1 VLFINESD
9 VGWLPFF
16 VSWLVKYKKNDL
28 IDSSMQLAQTTY
40 MSEGFM
46 EDLKSSN
53 WDYITPVC
61 DMQKVQ
67 SLTTIIDF
75 LIKQLTDNKEQ
86 AAHMKNLLE
95 ENDKEK
101 LQAIYDGIFVFAGMW
116 AIGAGMNESKS
127 RFSGGWKSGS
137 QKIKFP
143 DTNNLCFDF
152 YLDPILGEWV
162 LWDEK
167 VKAFDTEYEGLF
179 ANLVVPTAETTRQA
193 FLMDLHVKAKKGV
206 LYVGKAGT
214 GKTVNINNFLSGV
227 DPETVMFTTTSFNS
241 YTDSRTLQDIIEG
254 AVGSQTRTT
263 KGPPTGKVMIYFLD
277 DLNMPQKDKYL
288 TQAPICLIRQ
298 IIDYELIYNRE
309 ALEES
314 FKLVGCIFFGCM
326 NPKSGSFAID
336 LRLSRH
342 MTLVSCLTAEK
353 DILRSIY

>member
-1 VLFINESD
+1 MKWVILDGDVDPEWIETMNTVMDDNKVLTLVSQERIPLTPAMKLVIEVSNLSQASPATVSRGGVLFINESD

-143 DTNNLCFDF
+143 DTNNLCFDSTSIRF
-152 YLDPILGEWV
+152 S
-162 LWDEK
+162 
-167 VKAFDTEYEGLF
+167 
-179 ANLVVPTAETTRQA
+179 ET
-193 FLMDLHVKAKKGV
+193 
-206 LYVGKAGT
+206 
-214 GKTVNINNFLSGV
+214 
-227 DPETVMFTTTSFNS
+227 
-241 YTDSRTLQDIIEG
+241 
-254 AVGSQTRTT
+254 
-263 KGPPTGKVMIYFLD
+263 
-277 DLNMPQKDKYL
+277 
-288 TQAPICLIRQ
+288 
-298 IIDYELIYNRE
+298 
-309 ALEES
+309 
-314 FKLVGCIFFGCM
+314 
-326 NPKSGSFAID
+326 GSFGTKRS
-336 LRLSRH
+336 RLS
-342 MTLVSCLTAEK
+342 TLNTRAYSPTWLCPL
-353 DILRSIY
+353 LRRPVKHS